1 MDSDNHRHIHT
12 KVSLLKGITQK
23 IIFSHKDYI
32 LERVNLTKAL
42 KLLINNGNYNQCLT
56 IEAEARNTHAILNQI
71 IVGIVL
77 IVDVKIKAKL
87 DARANIYNHQNCTP
101 NNRPGNMMAILVM
114 KAQASTMFVLVQ

>member
-1 MDSDNHRHIHT
+1 M
-12 KVSLLKGITQK
+12 
-23 IIFSHKDYI
+23 
-32 LERVNLTKAL
+32 
-42 KLLINNGNYNQCLT
+42 INNGNYNQCLT

-114 KAQASTMFVLVQ
+114 KAQASTIFVLVQ